1 MFSRYEAMKDSQ
13 VKDPADKDNYPDPLS
28 INYNNV
34 VLTELPGRVALTKAD
49 FERFWLFMSKQ
60 YKNIAEADDV
70 LLIVNDVPY
79 LGMLQPGDY
88 LYLPVIT
95 DLYGITKID
104 GLA

>member
-1 MFSRYEAMKDSQ
+1 MKDSQ
-13 VKDPADKDNYPDPLS
+13 VKDAVDQDNYPDPLS
-28 INYNNV
+28 INYNNII
-34 VLTELPGRVALTKAD
+34 LTELPGRTALTKAD
-49 FERFWLFMSKQ
+49 IEKFWLFMSRQ
-60 YKNIAEADDV
+60 YKNISETDDV

-88 LYLPVIT
+88 VYLPVVT